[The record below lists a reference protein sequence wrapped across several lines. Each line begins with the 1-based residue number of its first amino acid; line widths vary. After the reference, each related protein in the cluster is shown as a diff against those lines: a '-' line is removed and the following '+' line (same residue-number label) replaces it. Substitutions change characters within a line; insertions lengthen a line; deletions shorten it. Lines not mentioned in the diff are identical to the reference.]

1 MKQNAPTEAIKIEYP
16 NLVQEE
22 AKIQEE
28 KKKMKPL
35 PKFEKSESPQD
46 AESRAQRAA
55 RLKEMRDKII
65 EAKKAQLDEELGS
78 SIRQR
83 EAESPEDR

>member
-1 MKQNAPTEAIKIEYP
+1 
-16 NLVQEE
+16 
-22 AKIQEE
+22 
-28 KKKMKPL
+28 MKPL
-35 PKFEKSESPQD
+35 PKFEKSESLQD